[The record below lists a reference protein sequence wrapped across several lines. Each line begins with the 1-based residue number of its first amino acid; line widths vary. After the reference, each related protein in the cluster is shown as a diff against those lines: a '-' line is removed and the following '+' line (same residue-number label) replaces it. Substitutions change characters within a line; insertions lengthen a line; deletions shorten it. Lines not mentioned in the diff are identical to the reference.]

1 MQTKNGAIWDKKI
14 VSFFFCFVPLH
25 WIWNGNRLNS
35 VYAWMHAYW
44 KWWMLW
50 CLKYISSSVLF
61 TFTLCTT
68 LPQIVCI
75 RFISLLHPLSVSLET
90 HSLLFLPLKNL
101 FSSKLSIWYT
111 FIFPFSPS
119 TYNIAWVLRLILSE
133 CNRLIAL
140 LCNNF
145 RKLIDFANQ
154 LARSKTF
161 LFDSG
166 SIIWRRSIDHEQHL
180 ALRNVCRLQCDAA
193 MLVSNGI

>member
-1 MQTKNGAIWDKKI
+1 MQTKNGAIWNKKI
-14 VSFFFCFVPLH
+14 VSFFLCFVPLH

-90 HSLLFLPLKNL
+90 HSSNE
-101 FSSKLSIWYT
+101 
-111 FIFPFSPS
+111 
-119 TYNIAWVLRLILSE
+119 ILTSE
-133 CNRLIAL
+133 
-140 LCNNF
+140 
-145 RKLIDFANQ
+145 KLIFFETFYLMHVHISIFTFNVQHCMSVAIDFERVQSLDCAVMQ
-154 LARSKTF
+154 QFS
-161 LFDSG
+161 
-166 SIIWRRSIDHEQHL
+166 
-180 ALRNVCRLQCDAA
+180 
-193 MLVSNGI
+193 